1 MTQRVHPLGM
11 EALGLVAPQKPL
23 LRGVSHELA
32 AGAALA
38 GWILLASRAAS
49 TAAAAAAHVY
59 GASLL
64 ALFAVSAA
72 YHRPRWSPRARAVM
86 RRLDHSAIFVLIAG
100 TYTPMCLLLGGTA
113 GWALLA
119 GVWAGAALG
128 VLQAILWVRAPRA
141 LVAGLAVALG
151 WAVVPTLPS
160 LWAALGGGA
169 LSLLLAGGIAY
180 TAGAV
185 VYARR
190 WPDPFPRVFGYHEV
204 FHALVIAAAVCHYA
218 VVVGA
223 VGSIR

>member
-1 MTQRVHPLGM
+1 MTQRVYPVDMDVLG
-11 EALGLVAPQKPL
+11 ETAPSKPL
-23 LRGVSHELA
+23 LRGVSHEFA
-32 AGAALA
+32 AGAAVV
-38 GWILLASRAAS
+38 GWILLASHAAS

-59 GASLL
+59 GASLF

-72 YHRPRWSPRARAVM
+72 YHRPRWSRRARAVM
-86 RRLDHSAIFVLIAG
+86 RRLDHSAIFLLIAG

-119 GVWAGAALG
+119 TVWAGAALG
-128 VLQAILWVRAPRA
+128 VLQSIFWARAPKA

-151 WAVVPTLPS
+151 WAVVPTLPP
-160 LWAALGGGA
+160 LRAALGSGA

-204 FHALVIAAAVCHYA
+204 FHALVIAAGLCHYA
-218 VVVGA
+218 VVLGA